1 LFALTNLLLMQPMG
15 VNLNST
21 KMADINIQDLATL
34 SPSAIDSNYYGL
46 VFESNGDT
54 NKVVFEDAVAQAN
67 ANNGCVC
74 LQEATLTIATADV
87 LQLNSTPLTIVA
99 AQGAGT
105 AIEVISASLQI
116 DFNTTAYATN
126 TTITL
131 ISSGATDP
139 QADNSIDATVAR
151 IGRFRN
157 RHTSGASATATQ
169 LIENADLL
177 VTVETGD
184 PTAGDSD
191 ITVSVLYRVITL

>member
-1 LFALTNLLLMQPMG
+1 MG